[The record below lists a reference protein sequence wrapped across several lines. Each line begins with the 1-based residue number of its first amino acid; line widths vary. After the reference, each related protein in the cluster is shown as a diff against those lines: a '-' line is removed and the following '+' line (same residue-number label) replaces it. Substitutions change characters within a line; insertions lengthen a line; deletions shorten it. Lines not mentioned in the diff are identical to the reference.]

1 MVMIIPIK
9 VISVFMLYIHYT
21 PMYKY
26 VYIVMLNDILCIP
39 RNEFRITR

>member
-9 VISVFMLYIHYT
+9 VVNVFMLYIHYT

-26 VYIVMLNDILCIP
+26 VYIVMLNDIPYIP
-39 RNEFRITR
+39 R